1 MTSLKYWVVSAA
13 RACALPGCLIVD
25 DDSDDPGAMTL
36 AWTVEGLQEPSDCA
50 FYGIDRLELT
60 VYDIFDDAVVTSY
73 ALCEEFELSIRL
85 PEGYYSADAT
95 LIDGLDRAAG
105 LDPLGILAPGVN
117 GAPMRPCPP
126 APSAGGTSPP

>member
-13 RACALPGCLIVD
+13 LACALPGCLIVD

-95 LIDGLDRAAG
+95 LIDGLDRAVTRTQ
-105 LDPLGILAPGVN
+105 LIDDIDIIEDEELFIPIDF
-117 GAPMRPCPP
+117 P
-126 APSAGGTSPP
+126 ARSFR